1 MNSLSGLISS
11 KQMTQS
17 KKWTENLKRH
27 FSKADIQMTKR
38 HMKRCS
44 ILLII
49 REMQFKITMRYHL
62 MLIRMVTIKKIHKQQ
77 MLKRISRKQ
86 NLPTLL
92 VGM

>member
-1 MNSLSGLISS
+1 
-11 KQMTQS
+11 MTQS

-27 FSKADIQMTKR
+27 FSKADIQKTKR

-62 MLIRMVTIKKIHKQQ
+62 IIRTVTIKKSTNNKC
-77 MLKRISRKQ
+77 
-86 NLPTLL
+86 
-92 VGM
+92 